1 MSWLIA
7 GLVFSRNFL
16 FFLLK
21 SSKETPKVENSKP
34 IRWSFNGPAPDWSP
48 DGPAA
53 NHRPLIP
60 SVGVGCVG
68 QCHHRPESAAVQETF
83 DRLRGRHAAG
93 ESPSLSLFICFFL
106 AALSVVVFTSFHD
119 FSIALFVRFSW
130 SVWPFLFHF
139 LIGFPVVLDFVGFV
153 VVVVVFLKPGLS
165 TDLFF
170 IRFFFLFLQISMVN
184 NLLKVSSR
192 TWVEMKWFHQQG
204 GFVGMQSTI
213 SSTISIGN
221 RLIDVFCS
229 FFWVQQ
235 LGLDELKLRFRTRLT
250 THLYDAYLK

>member
-1 MSWLIA
+1 MLYFDVSRPRFGFVVLFLGAKIRLLIGRRLKKKQPIGSLRSLDAFNVVFFSVLPHIA
-7 GLVFSRNFL
+7 GFFSRFFQLIRVLCKARILRFSLFFSYFINKFYVVVDCWFGFFEKFS

-34 IRWSFNGPAPDWSP
+34 IRGSFNGPAPDWSP

-130 SVWPFLFHF
+130 SV
-139 LIGFPVVLDFVGFV
+139 
-153 VVVVVFLKPGLS
+153 
-165 TDLFF
+165 
-170 IRFFFLFLQISMVN
+170 
-184 NLLKVSSR
+184 
-192 TWVEMKWFHQQG
+192 
-204 GFVGMQSTI
+204 
-213 SSTISIGN
+213 
-221 RLIDVFCS
+221 
-229 FFWVQQ
+229 
-235 LGLDELKLRFRTRLT
+235 
-250 THLYDAYLK
+250 

>member
-1 MSWLIA
+1 MLYFDVSRPRFGFVFFIFGCKNTAPDWSTTQKKATNRKSSIPGRFQRRFFSVLPHIA
-7 GLVFSRNFL
+7 GFFSRFFQLIRVLCKARILRFSLFFSYFINKFYVVVDCWFGFFEKFS

-34 IRWSFNGPAPDWSP
+34 IRGSFNGPAPDWSP

-130 SVWPFLFHF
+130 SV
-139 LIGFPVVLDFVGFV
+139 
-153 VVVVVFLKPGLS
+153 
-165 TDLFF
+165 
-170 IRFFFLFLQISMVN
+170 
-184 NLLKVSSR
+184 
-192 TWVEMKWFHQQG
+192 
-204 GFVGMQSTI
+204 
-213 SSTISIGN
+213 
-221 RLIDVFCS
+221 
-229 FFWVQQ
+229 
-235 LGLDELKLRFRTRLT
+235 
-250 THLYDAYLK
+250 